1 MGLISYYEKNRSS
14 TLAQTHSAPSTHA
27 AQRAPAALLRSVLG
41 FCGFAAVFGL
51 AHLLL
56 IDITKVSGYVFFGV
70 VAGVPLV
77 IAAVLVVLAGDR
89 AAAFKRFGFG
99 ALMCV
104 CAIPVIYLARVVP
117 ESSRQT
123 VRNLLGLPFLA
134 LAVVGPEI
142 VRSVRRQRTA

>member
-1 MGLISYYEKNRSS
+1 MARP
-14 TLAQTHSAPSTHA
+14 HSALSTHA
-27 AQRAPAALLRSVLG
+27 AQRAPAILQRSALG

-70 VAGVPLV
+70 VAGVPLI
-77 IAAVLVVLAGDR
+77 IAALLIALAGDR
-89 AAAFKRFGFG
+89 TAALKRFGFG

-123 VRNLLGLPFLA
+123 VRNLLGLPFLV

-142 VRSVRRQRTA
+142 VQSVRRQRTV